1 MRVHVFGSTRPGNS
15 LINLARTSEDLAL
28 ALTLCKVDAVFFAFG
43 TNSNT
48 VPLSTNRAIFIRP
61 PSNTVFFGGGAE
73 LSNKI
78 EELDRSNNDLNN
90 LLESTQI
97 ATVFLD
103 RNLVIRSF
111 TPAVTKIFSLIPSDR
126 GRPLTDIV
134 SPIAHQDLQTDV
146 HAVFERGEV
155 IERGIRL
162 VDGEEHYLVR
172 ILPYRGH
179 ANAIEGVVVTFVDVT
194 NITAAQ
200 DRQKT
205 LAAELSHRVRN
216 SLAVVASLAE
226 RTLEPG
232 EAKDRFLARLDAK
245 ARAHDLLSEADWTD
259 LPLRDVI
266 LAQLGPHPV
275 GDGANVTLS
284 GPPVLL
290 KPRTAL
296 FLSLVFHELIANAA
310 KYGALSVPD
319 GRIEASWVIEGNSP
333 GHLTLTWVQR
343 RTKDRAVAK
352 ARVRNGADR
361 KRRAVRTSR
370 RRNTQRRR
378 RWPAMQDQPAGE
390 ARPLDRRFGVVR
402 TGVAVIGNG
411 AIARRSQGARRR
423 GRFSGVALL

>member
-28 ALTLCKVDAVFFAFG
+28 SAFASCKVDAVFFAFG

-172 ILPYRGH
+172 RWRIAPARH
-179 ANAIEGVVVTFVDVT
+179 AAGG
-194 NITAAQ
+194 
-200 DRQKT
+200 R
-205 LAAELSHRVRN
+205 HC
-216 SLAVVASLAE
+216 
-226 RTLEPG
+226 RTL
-232 EAKDRFLARLDAK
+232 
-245 ARAHDLLSEADWTD
+245 H
-259 LPLRDVI
+259 
-266 LAQLGPHPV
+266 
-275 GDGANVTLS
+275 GASCALFRTEHQ
-284 GPPVLL
+284 LL
-290 KPRTAL
+290 KNVR
-296 FLSLVFHELIANAA
+296 
-310 KYGALSVPD
+310 YVP
-319 GRIEASWVIEGNSP
+319 SS
-333 GHLTLTWVQR
+333 
-343 RTKDRAVAK
+343 
-352 ARVRNGADR
+352 
-361 KRRAVRTSR
+361 
-370 RRNTQRRR
+370 
-378 RWPAMQDQPAGE
+378 
-390 ARPLDRRFGVVR
+390 
-402 TGVAVIGNG
+402 
-411 AIARRSQGARRR
+411 
-423 GRFSGVALL
+423 